1 MKKILYIIVTAIMWY
16 FIIGFVSVTII
27 SLFSKELHEQLPAPL
42 TIFFIFIAFLL
53 YWVWYKMHKNYL
65 KTFPKQLK
73 SGTSLLEKTKKI
85 EENKILYGFT
95 KKEFNK
101 MKETLTQNWTLK
113 YGKKTI
119 PFDNDVYWAL
129 ANDLIMKSSISGN
142 KQKYEL
148 AKYIQNQILQS
159 EKKPKTD
166 TNALT
171 KQEYISKLKIDYL
184 KELDKK
190 FSKSYLDTMLD
201 DEETIREHM
210 LNDYAEQSY
219 HNSEHSKQNFPK
231 EIDQQYEYVIEN
243 MENRS
248 DKYINMTPEEE
259 LIIKTFLEKV
269 SKVRQSYNIHLIR
282 HSNGMIRIEY
292 NGYPTGQFNLR
303 NENYIR
309 ILRGMQIKDLDD
321 VTFEEMLKALDSWV
335 RYCKYQLKESKY
347 WR

>member
-1 MKKILYIIVTAIMWY
+1 MKKILYHVITATLWY
-16 FIIGFVSVTII
+16 FIIGF
-27 SLFSKELHEQLPAPL
+27 LL
-42 TIFFIFIAFLL
+42 TFIMLLIKQEFTGAIFALSFLSIFIVIWLK
-53 YWVWYKMHKNYL
+53 VHKKYL

-73 SGTSLLEKTKKI
+73 SGTCFLEKTKKI
-85 EENKILYGFT
+85 EENKVLYGFT
-95 KKEFNK
+95 KNEFNK
-101 MKETLTQNWTLK
+101 MKEILTQNWTLK
-113 YGKKTI
+113 YGKKTV

-129 ANDLIMKSSISGN
+129 VNDLIMKSSISGN

-148 AKYIQNQILQS
+148 AKDIQNQILQS

-166 TNALT
+166 TNTLT

-201 DEETIREHM
+201 DGETIREHM
-210 LNDYAEQSY
+210 LNDYAEQAY

-231 EIDQQYEYVIEN
+231 EINKQYEYVIEN

-269 SKVRQSYNIHLIR
+269 SKVRQSYNVHLIR
-282 HSNGMIRIEY
+282 FGHGMIRIEY

-303 NENYIR
+303 EGRCVR

-321 VTFEEMLKALDSWV
+321 ATFKEVLKAIDSWV